1 MRTADIGYLGLAHN
15 DPYHLYWAQAHL
27 CFPNASIFF
36 LQESGE
42 KHFINALNGIIILV
56 RREKNAA
63 KHGEGPPIEWTGM
76 ETENEPSNLT
86 VDRLIG
92 PLGYP
97 TAPDPSTRI

>member
-1 MRTADIGYLGLAHN
+1 MLPEREHF
-15 DPYHLYWAQAHL
+15 
-27 CFPNASIFF
+27 FPPGKRRKTFYKCIKWDNYFS
-36 LQESGE
+36 QES
-42 KHFINALNGIIILV
+42 
-56 RREKNAA
+56 EKNAA